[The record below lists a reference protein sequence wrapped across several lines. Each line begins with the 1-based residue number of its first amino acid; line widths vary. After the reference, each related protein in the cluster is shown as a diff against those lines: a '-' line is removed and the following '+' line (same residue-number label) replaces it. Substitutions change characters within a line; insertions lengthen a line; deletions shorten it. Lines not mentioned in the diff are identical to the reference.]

1 MRRSSRALCAV
12 LLFVLSGACRTQ
24 EVKPTPAG
32 SEEEPAPEPPPPKP
46 KPAPPAK
53 PKPPKVALPA
63 PEPPPIV
70 INEDGVRLE
79 YRSHAGRTV
88 IEVTE
93 PEGTQVQA
101 FDGSALVADDT
112 VPLAFDAQPDHYYR
126 LVARFPNGS
135 VRDKKVQARAGRL
148 LSVRLREAKEPQA
161 MSDKEFRALR
171 TQLEREHGD
180 TAKLSILR
188 TAAASSYFS
197 TAQAASLI
205 DRLVY
210 REDKL
215 AAVPILKD
223 RILDRENAWQLY
235 QHFTYREDKIKV
247 QEMLER

>member
-1 MRRSSRALCAV
+1 MRRLSRAICAA
-12 LLFVLSGACRTQ
+12 LLFALASACRQ
-24 EVKPTPAG
+24 EVKPTPPG
-32 SEEEPAPEPPPPKP
+32 SGEEPAASEPPPPPKP
-46 KPAPPAK
+46 KPPAPPK
-53 PKPPKVALPA
+53 PKPPRVAQPT
-63 PEPPPIV
+63 PEPPVI

-79 YRSHAGRTV
+79 YRAHGRTV

-148 LSVRLREAKEPQA
+148 LSVRLQEAKEPQP
-161 MSDKEFRALR
+161 KEFRALR
-171 TQLEREHGD
+171 GQLEREHGD
-180 TAKLSILR
+180 TAKLSALR
-188 TAAASSYFS
+188 TAAASSYFT

-205 DRLVY
+205 DKLVY